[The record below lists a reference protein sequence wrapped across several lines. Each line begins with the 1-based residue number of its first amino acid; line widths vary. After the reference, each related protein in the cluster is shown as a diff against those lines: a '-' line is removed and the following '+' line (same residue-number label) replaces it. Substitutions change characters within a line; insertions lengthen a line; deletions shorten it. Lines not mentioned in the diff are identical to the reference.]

1 MRDTACLSCGVKT
14 KIADP
19 SARPFSQ
26 QIDPPCLHGPLHHVC
41 QARPSGGAA
50 QLGGTSQA
58 PALSL
63 DNLRIGSE
71 LHLFNRR
78 ILLVDADPYTKQWL
92 KVC

>member
-1 MRDTACLSCGVKT
+1 MRNTARLSRDVKT
-14 KIADP
+14 KIAGLHACP
-19 SARPFSQ
+19 ISQ
-26 QIDPPCLHGPLHHVC
+26 QMYPPCLHCPLHHVC